1 MVRRMEKIPQYSNM
15 VLFHISALKQ
25 AHPNNSGYSRPAL
38 QAKID
43 SYNRYSNLNVICVPE

>member
-1 MVRRMEKIPQYSNM
+1 MEKIPQYSNM

-43 SYNRYSNLNVICVPE
+43 SYNRYSNLNVICVPEWNNT